1 MEISLRPA
9 AASKVNCD
17 EKAAVIQTQGFFEE
31 IVQQLQQLNAQPLAS
46 REKSLNEQAINQD
59 VFNAVGLIAIQLSE
73 AEYEGDE
80 GDEPS
85 VLYEHL
91 AEMIS
96 SIPSSLDLEQPL
108 LKLQHV
114 LTEMQQEPVSSKTD
128 SQEQYLSSI
137 SSLLTIC
144 KNTSS
149 AFQTEFAQLM
159 EELQKPQLQSVKL
172 SDSQLQGLR
181 KAAVEKIEKIHKQ
194 PRVLTDTLHE
204 KRLAGFFAIVH
215 TPPKSS
221 VNDMDDVRKEEKV
234 PLLNQLPWRKDVPL
248 RSKNVDADSFPKNSE
263 GSLGKSM
270 TTLVS
275 ENHPLSFVSRE
286 IPNVFID
293 LGPATSEYQQSS
305 NLINELQKA
314 WSKASTLTE
323 EGASK
328 LSIKLV
334 PNPLGTISIK
344 VFQQDNETVAQ
355 VVVSSAKT
363 KELLNSN
370 LFSLRQA
377 LASQHVSVD
386 QVDVTAIQAAPESS
400 VNDMNAFDKEE
411 RVAQFS
417 IDLGQA
423 KSDHQQSSDL
433 INELQKISSK
443 ASFSNEEGPSK
454 LFVKLSPKQLGTI
467 SIEVFQQDNETVAQV
482 VVSSA
487 KTKELLNS
495 NLFSLR
501 QALAS
506 QHVSLNQVDVDAV
519 QTAPESSVNDMN
531 AVSKEEKVPLLHQLP
546 WKKDIVLRSESVDTD
561 SFPKNSE
568 GSFGKSTTTV
578 VSENHPSSFA
588 AKEIP
593 KMPPVSID
601 LRQATSDDQQSSN
614 LVNELKKIWNKASIS
629 NEEGAS
635 KLSIKLVPKQL
646 GTISI
651 EVFQQDNQTVAQVA
665 VSSAKTRELLDANLF
680 KLRQALAS
688 QHVLVNQVG
697 VDAVHTASE
706 SSVKNTNTFSK
717 EEKVPFFNQL
727 PWKKDVVVRS
737 ESINTDSSLK
747 NSESSAGTNPTG
759 ATVENQPS
767 SVGSGE
773 MPKLQ
778 QFSIYLGQAKSDYQ
792 QSSNLV
798 NELEKIWS
806 KASFSTKEGTSKLF
820 IKLFPKQLGAISIE
834 MLQQDNETVA
844 RIVVSSAKTKELLDS
859 NLSTLRH
866 GLASQHVSIDKI
878 DVAISEQAM
887 SYNNENDQPKERREK
902 EVFKK
907 EEDQDA
913 QQLEES
919 SSFLSSFEEALINYN
934 V

>member
-128 SQEQYLSSI
+128 SQEQYFSSI

-149 AFQTEFAQLM
+149 AFQTEFAQLI

-204 KRLAGFFAIVH
+204 KRSAGFFAVVH
-215 TPPKSS
+215 STSKNSLK
-221 VNDMDDVRKEEKV
+221 DMSAVRKEEKG
-234 PLLNQLPWRKDVPL
+234 PLFNQLPWKKDVVLGNPSIDSESSFTAKTAGL
-248 RSKNVDADSFPKNSE
+248 TLKNNPSAFGAGEMLKIQEFS
-263 GSLGKSM
+263 
-270 TTLVS
+270 
-275 ENHPLSFVSRE
+275 
-286 IPNVFID
+286 ID
-293 LGPATSEYQQSS
+293 LGQANSDHQQSDD
-305 NLINELQKA
+305 LVNELQKI
-314 WSKASTLTE
+314 WSKASISTE

-328 LSIKLV
+328 LSIKLF
-334 PNPLGTISIK
+334 PEQLGTISIE
-344 VFQQDNETVAQ
+344 VLQQDNETIAQ
-355 VVVSSAKT
+355 VVVTSAKT
-363 KELLNSN
+363 KELLNAN
-370 LFSLRQA
+370 LFSLRQALASQRVSVDEVDAAGVQAAPESSVTEMNAFGKEEKEPQFSIDLGKAKSDYEQSSDLVNELQKIWSKASVGSEEGASKLSIQLFPKQLGTISIEVLQQDDETIAQAVVTSAKTKELLNANFFRLRQA

-386 QVDVTAIQAAPESS
+386 EVDVATVQAAPKSS
-400 VNDMNAFDKEE
+400 VADMTAFGKEE
-411 RVAQFS
+411 KRPQFS
-417 IDLGQA
+417 IDLGKA
-423 KSDHQQSSDL
+423 KSDYEQSSDL
-433 INELQKISSK
+433 VNELQKIWSK
-443 ASFSNEEGPSK
+443 ASVGSEEGASK
-454 LFVKLSPKQLGTI
+454 LSIQLFPKQLGTI
-467 SIEVFQQDNETVAQV
+467 SIEVLQQDDETIAQIV
-482 VVSSA
+482 VTSA
-487 KTKELLNS
+487 KTKELLNA

-501 QALAS
+501 QAL
-506 QHVSLNQVDVDAV
+506 
-519 QTAPESSVNDMN
+519 
-531 AVSKEEKVPLLHQLP
+531 
-546 WKKDIVLRSESVDTD
+546 
-561 SFPKNSE
+561 
-568 GSFGKSTTTV
+568 G
-578 VSENHPSSFA
+578 
-588 AKEIP
+588 
-593 KMPPVSID
+593 
-601 LRQATSDDQQSSN
+601 
-614 LVNELKKIWNKASIS
+614 
-629 NEEGAS
+629 
-635 KLSIKLVPKQL
+635 
-646 GTISI
+646 
-651 EVFQQDNQTVAQVA
+651 
-665 VSSAKTRELLDANLF
+665 
-680 KLRQALAS
+680 S
-688 QHVLVNQVG
+688 QHVLVDQV
-697 VDAVHTASE
+697 DMAAVHTASE
-706 SSVKNTNTFSK
+706 SSVKNMTAFPK

-727 PWKKDVVVRS
+727 PWKKDVVVPS
-737 ESINTDSSLK
+737 GSIDTNSFLE
-747 NSESSAGTNPTG
+747 NSESPAGTHTTG
-759 ATVENQPS
+759 APVEHQAS
-767 SVGSGE
+767 SFGSGE

-798 NELEKIWS
+798 NELQKIWS
-806 KASFSTKEGTSKLF
+806 KASFSTEEGTSKLL

-834 MLQQDNETVA
+834 MLQKDSETVA
-844 RIVVSSAKTKELLDS
+844 RIVVSSVKTKELLDS

-878 DVAISEQAM
+878 DVLLSEQAM
-887 SYNNENDQPKERREK
+887 SYNNENDQQKERQEK
-902 EVFKK
+902 ELFRNE
-907 EEDQDA
+907 EEDQDS
-913 QQLEES
+913 QHLEEGA
-919 SSFLSSFEEALINYN
+919 SFLSSFEAALINYN

>member
-1 MEISLRPA
+1 MKTVEISLRPA

-204 KRLAGFFAIVH
+204 KRSAGFFAVVH
-215 TPPKSS
+215 STSKNSLK
-221 VNDMDDVRKEEKV
+221 DMSAVRKEEKG
-234 PLLNQLPWRKDVPL
+234 PLFNQLPWKKDVVLGNPSIDSESSFTAKTAGL
-248 RSKNVDADSFPKNSE
+248 TLKNNPSAF
-263 GSLGKSM
+263 GA
-270 TTLVS
+270 
-275 ENHPLSFVSRE
+275 RE
-286 IPNVFID
+286 MLKIQEFSID
-293 LGPATSEYQQSS
+293 LGQANSDHQQSDD
-305 NLINELQKA
+305 LVNELQKI
-314 WSKASTLTE
+314 WSKASISTE

-328 LSIKLV
+328 LSIKLF
-334 PNPLGTISIK
+334 PKQLGTISIE
-344 VFQQDNETVAQ
+344 VLQQDNETIAQ
-355 VVVSSAKT
+355 VVVTSAKT

-377 LASQHVSVD
+377 LASQHVAVD
-386 QVDVTAIQAAPESS
+386 QVDAAGVQAAPESS
-400 VNDMNAFDKEE
+400 VTEMTAFGKEE
-411 RVAQFS
+411 KEPQFS
-417 IDLGQA
+417 IDLSQA
-423 KSDHQQSSDL
+423 KSDYQQSRDL
-433 INELQKISSK
+433 VNNLEKIWSE
-443 ASFSNEEGPSK
+443 ASISIEEGASK
-454 LFVKLSPKQLGTI
+454 LSIQLFPKQLGTI
-467 SIEVFQQDNETVAQV
+467 SIKVFQQDNETVAQV
-482 VVSSA
+482 AVSSA
-487 KTKELLNS
+487 KTKELLNANFFRLRQALTS
-495 NLFSLR
+495 QHVSVDEVDVATVQAAPKSSVTDMTAFGKEEKRPQFSIDLGKAKSDYEQSSDLVNELQKIWSKASVGSEEGASKLSIQLFPNQLGTISIEVLQQDDETIAQVVVTSAKTKELLNANLFSLR
-501 QALAS
+501 QAL
-506 QHVSLNQVDVDAV
+506 
-519 QTAPESSVNDMN
+519 
-531 AVSKEEKVPLLHQLP
+531 
-546 WKKDIVLRSESVDTD
+546 
-561 SFPKNSE
+561 
-568 GSFGKSTTTV
+568 G
-578 VSENHPSSFA
+578 
-588 AKEIP
+588 
-593 KMPPVSID
+593 
-601 LRQATSDDQQSSN
+601 
-614 LVNELKKIWNKASIS
+614 
-629 NEEGAS
+629 
-635 KLSIKLVPKQL
+635 
-646 GTISI
+646 
-651 EVFQQDNQTVAQVA
+651 
-665 VSSAKTRELLDANLF
+665 
-680 KLRQALAS
+680 S
-688 QHVLVNQVG
+688 QHVLVDQVDM
-697 VDAVHTASE
+697 DAVHTASE
-706 SSVKNTNTFSK
+706 SSVKNMTAFPK

-727 PWKKDVVVRS
+727 PWKKDVVVPS
-737 ESINTDSSLK
+737 GSIDTNSFLE
-747 NSESSAGTNPTG
+747 NSESPAGTHTTG
-759 ATVENQPS
+759 APVENQAS
-767 SVGSGE
+767 SFGSGE

-798 NELEKIWS
+798 NELQKIWS
-806 KASFSTKEGTSKLF
+806 KASFSTEEGTSKLL

-834 MLQQDNETVA
+834 MLQKDSETVA
-844 RIVVSSAKTKELLDS
+844 RIVVSSVKTKELLDS

-878 DVAISEQAM
+878 DVLLSEQAM
-887 SYNNENDQPKERREK
+887 SYNNENDQQKERQEK
-902 EVFKK
+902 EAFKK
-907 EEDQDA
+907 EEEDQDS

-919 SSFLSSFEEALINYN
+919 ASFLSSFESALINYN

>member
-172 SDSQLQGLR
+172 SDSQLQGLE

-194 PRVLTDTLHE
+194 PRLLTDTLHE
-204 KRLAGFFAIVH
+204 KRSAGFFAVVH
-215 TPPKSS
+215 AAPKSS
-221 VNDMDDVRKEEKV
+221 VRDRAAFQNAEKV
-234 PLLNQLPWRKDVPL
+234 PLLNQFPWKKDVFLDNP
-248 RSKNVDADSFPKNSE
+248 SIDSESSFTAK
-263 GSLGKSM
+263 
-270 TTLVS
+270 TALVML
-275 ENHPLSFVSRE
+275 ENNPSAFGAGEMLKIQEFS
-286 IPNVFID
+286 ID
-293 LGPATSEYQQSS
+293 LGQANSDHQQSD
-305 NLINELQKA
+305 NLVNELQKV
-314 WSKASTLTE
+314 WSKASISTE
-323 EGASK
+323 EGAAK
-328 LSIKLV
+328 LSIKLFPKQLGTISIEV
-334 PNPLGTISIK
+334 LQQDNEKIAQVVVTSAKTKKLLDASLFSLRQALASQRVAVDQVDAAGVQAAPESSVTEMNAFGKEEKEPQFSIDLSQAKSDYQQSRDLVNNLEKIWSEASISIEEGAAKLSIQLFPKQLGTISIK

-355 VVVSSAKT
+355 VAVSSVET
-363 KELLNSN
+363 KELLNAN

-377 LASQHVSVD
+377 LASQHVSVE
-386 QVDVTAIQAAPESS
+386 QVDAADVQAAPESS
-400 VNDMNAFDKEE
+400 VTEMNAFGKEE
-411 RVAQFS
+411 KRPQFS
-417 IDLGQA
+417 IDLGKA
-423 KSDHQQSSDL
+423 KSDYEQSSDL
-433 INELQKISSK
+433 VNKLEKIWSK
-443 ASFSNEEGPSK
+443 ASSGSEEGVSK
-454 LFVKLSPKQLGTI
+454 LSIQLFPKKLETI
-467 SIEVFQQDNETVAQV
+467 SIEVLQQDDETIAQV
-482 VVSSA
+482 VVMSA
-487 KTKELLNS
+487 KTKELLDA
-495 NLFSLR
+495 NLFRLR
-501 QALAS
+501 QALGS
-506 QHVSLNQVDVDAV
+506 QHVSVEQGD
-519 QTAPESSVNDMN
+519 
-531 AVSKEEKVPLLHQLP
+531 
-546 WKKDIVLRSESVDTD
+546 
-561 SFPKNSE
+561 
-568 GSFGKSTTTV
+568 
-578 VSENHPSSFA
+578 
-588 AKEIP
+588 
-593 KMPPVSID
+593 
-601 LRQATSDDQQSSN
+601 
-614 LVNELKKIWNKASIS
+614 
-629 NEEGAS
+629 
-635 KLSIKLVPKQL
+635 
-646 GTISI
+646 
-651 EVFQQDNQTVAQVA
+651 
-665 VSSAKTRELLDANLF
+665 
-680 KLRQALAS
+680 
-688 QHVLVNQVG
+688 

-706 SSVKNTNTFSK
+706 SSVKNMTAFPK

-727 PWKKDVVVRS
+727 PWKKDVVVPS
-737 ESINTDSSLK
+737 GSIDTNSFSK
-747 NSESSAGTNPTG
+747 NSESSAGTHTTG
-759 ATVENQPS
+759 APVENQPS
-767 SVGSGE
+767 SFGSGE

-798 NELEKIWS
+798 NELEKVWS
-806 KASFSTKEGTSKLF
+806 KASFSAEEGTSKLL

-834 MLQQDNETVA
+834 MLQKDSETVA

-878 DVAISEQAM
+878 DVLLSEQAM
-887 SYNNENDQPKERREK
+887 SYNNENDQQKERQEK
-902 EVFKK
+902 EAFKK
-907 EEDQDA
+907 EEEDQDS

-919 SSFLSSFEEALINYN
+919 ASFLSSFESALINYN